1 MGILKSSDLICVK
14 YYSNI
19 NLELYQTMVSD
30 KALKAIGCRF
40 EAIKNTATDL
50 LNELYSQYHNM
61 LVFTLNPMILTR
73 IGAIVSEY
81 ELTLSMYE
89 EIVPEEG
96 RFILER
102 ISEDYMKNPIMT
114 LELIRNNCEIAKL
127 FISSL
132 IGNISHEDIDKLY
145 SLRQEI
151 EPLRRSNPKLYQ
163 HLENAIEE
171 YENGH
176 YLACAL
182 IAGKIF
188 IYCHGSI
195 LTGKSEKE
203 KAEILVKKGL
213 LEEKLKESFL
223 RGGRLA
229 RNYFSHDVLAYPEP
243 HDSLDLLSQAVKM
256 ALIYQKLESELS
268 KD

>member
-1 MGILKSSDLICVK
+1 MRG
-14 YYSNI
+14 
-19 NLELYQTMVSD
+19 D
-30 KALKAIGCRF
+30 KALKAIKCRF
-40 EAIKNTATDL
+40 EAIKNATTDL
-50 LNELYSQYHNM
+50 LNELYSQYHTM
-61 LVFTLNPMILTR
+61 LILTLNPIISMR
-73 IGAIVSEY
+73 ISAIVSEY

-89 EIVPEEG
+89 GIVPEEG
-96 RFILER
+96 KLILRR

-114 LELIRNNCEIAKL
+114 LEIIRNNCEIAKL

-132 IGNISHEDIDKLY
+132 TGKISHEDIDKLY

-188 IYCHGSI
+188 IYCHENI

-203 KAEILVKKGL
+203 KAEVLVEKGL

-229 RNYFSHDVLAYPEP
+229 RNYFSHDILAYPKP

-256 ALIYQKLESELS
+256 ALIYKRLKSRSSQ
-268 KD
+268 D